1 VPKIL
6 SDITRT
12 LNNLI
17 ISKEIKGYYIQI
29 KGRFQR
35 GQRKVQ
41 FLKRHGLISLNNLNN
56 KLKVNYG
63 LLYTRFGIAGIKIIF
78 CY

>member
-1 VPKIL
+1 MA
-6 SDITRT
+6 
-12 LNNLI
+12 
-17 ISKEIKGYYIQI
+17 KEIKGYFIQI

-35 GQRKVQ
+35 GRRKTQ
-41 FLKRHGLISLNNLNN
+41 FLKRKGIISFNNLNN